1 MKKGFRKIG
10 AVLLTFAMVLAMNST
25 VFAANFTNGEVGGY
39 TTADTQ
45 NLDDKTINI
54 QKELTVFNPDEGTIY
69 APAITYTYA
78 IAAATGSELVLIT
91 DATTD
96 HASGVATS
104 ATALG
109 GITTGVTMTGTSA
122 NTIAWTNADTVDAD
136 PAGEANIKNLAVDF
150 TNVVF
155 TAPGVYRY
163 KITETASAYGTNGV
177 TDGDISDVRYLD
189 VYVMRSDTFDPTHD
203 GTAGHEF
210 VAGDWRV
217 YGYVCISPESVAS
230 NAGGTTAVTPGT
242 TKTNGFVAVIDPD
255 GDPSTD
261 DDLKADEYHTYNL
274 TLGKTLIGDTTMNS
288 HKFPFDVAW
297 TNGTATGNFQFAV
310 KTTGTVDITADTST
324 LKKVGGTNA
333 VDAADKDGTPSI
345 ANGGTVKYI
354 GIPTGTIAT
363 VTETNDVAGTTYAT
377 RVYAEEA
384 DSITP
389 STANQVAFTGGT
401 AVIGA
406 DGSVANGLA
415 TTDYNKTAIYA
426 QAAAP
431 TADSNQCIQFTNTLS
446 IISPTGFVV
455 RFAPY
460 MLVLLGGILLIAIG
474 LVIYNKTNKKE
485 TA

>member
-10 AVLLTFAMVLAMNST
+10 AVLLTFAMALAMNAT
-25 VFAANFTNGEVGGY
+25 VFAADFTNGEVGGY
-39 TTADTQ
+39 TAADTQ
-45 NLDDKTINI
+45 NLNDKTINI
-54 QKELTVFNPDEGTIY
+54 QKELTVFNPDEDTIY

-78 IAAATGSELVLIT
+78 IAAASGSELVLIT
-91 DATTD
+91 DDTSD
-96 HASGVATS
+96 HASGLATS

-136 PAGEANIKNLAVDF
+136 PAGEPNIQNLVVDF

-163 KITETASAYGTNGV
+163 KITETASAYDTNGV
-177 TDGDISDVRYLD
+177 TDGDISNVRYLD
-189 VYVMRSDTFDPTHD
+189 VYVMRSATFDPTHD
-203 GTAGHEF
+203 GSVGNEF
-210 VAGDWRV
+210 VAGDWRI
-217 YGYVCISPESVAS
+217 YGYVCISPESVA
-230 NAGGTTAVTPGT
+230 NDEGGVTAVTPST
-242 TKTNGFVAVIDPD
+242 TKTNGFVND
-255 GDPSTD
+255 GTN
-261 DDLKADEYHTYNL
+261 KADEYHTYNL
-274 TLGKTLIGDTTMNS
+274 TIGKTLVGDTTMNS
-288 HKFPFDVAW
+288 HKFPFDITW
-297 TNGTATGNFQFAV
+297 TNATATGTFQYAV
-310 KTTGTVDITADTST
+310 ETSGTVDITADNST
-324 LKKVGGTNA
+324 PKKVGGADA
-333 VDAADKDGTPSI
+333 VNTADKDGTPSI

-401 AVIGA
+401 AARGA

-415 TTDYNKTAIYA
+415 TTDYNETAIYA

-460 MLVLLGGILLIAIG
+460 MLVLLGGILLITIG

>member
-1 MKKGFRKIG
+1 MNKGFKKIG
-10 AVLLTFAMVLAMNST
+10 AVLLTFAMALAMNST
-25 VFAANFTNGEVGGY
+25 VFAADFTNGEVGGY
-39 TTADTQ
+39 TVADTQ
-45 NLDDKTINI
+45 NLNDKVINI
-54 QKELTVFNPDEGTIY
+54 QKELTVFNPDEDTIY

-78 IAAATGSELVLIT
+78 IAAATGSELVLIIDDT
-91 DATTD
+91 SD
-96 HASGVATS
+96 HASGLATS

-136 PAGEANIKNLAVDF
+136 PAGEPNIEDLAVDF

-163 KITETASAYGTNGV
+163 KITETASAYDTNGV
-177 TDGDISDVRYLD
+177 TDGDISNIRYLD

-217 YGYVCISPESVAS
+217 YGYVCISPESVTS
-230 NAGGTTAVTPGT
+230 DAGGTTAVTPST
-242 TKTNGFVAVIDPD
+242 TKTNGFVND
-255 GDPSTD
+255 GTN
-261 DDLKADEYHTYNL
+261 KADEYHTYNL

-310 KTTGTVDITADTST
+310 KTTGTVDITADTSA
-324 LKKVGGTNA
+324 LKKVGGANA

-354 GIPTGTIAT
+354 GIPAGTIST
-363 VTETNDVAGTTYAT
+363 VTETNDVSGTTYAT

-389 STANQVAFTGGT
+389 STTNQVAFTGGT
-401 AVIGA
+401 AARGT

-415 TTDYNKTAIYA
+415 TTDYNETAIYA
-426 QAAAP
+426 QAVAP
-431 TADSNQCIQFTNTLS
+431 TADTNQCIQFTNTLS

-474 LVIYNKTNKKE
+474 LTVYNKSNKKE

>member
-1 MKKGFRKIG
+1 MKRGLKKFG
-10 AVLLTFAMVLAMNST
+10 AFLLAAVMTLAMNST
-25 VFAANFTNGEVGGY
+25 VLAATFTNGEVGGY
-39 TTADTQ
+39 TAADTQ
-45 NLDDKTINI
+45 NLDDKEISI
-54 QKELTVFNPDEGTIY
+54 QKELTVFNPDEDTIY

-78 IAAATGSELVLIT
+78 IAAASGSELVLIT
-91 DATTD
+91 DDTTD

-136 PAGEANIKNLAVDF
+136 PAGEANIKNLVVNFD
-150 TNVVF
+150 NVLF

-163 KITETASAYGTNGV
+163 KITETADAYTTNGV
-177 TDGDISDVRYLD
+177 TDGDISNVRYLD
-189 VYVMRSDTFDPTHD
+189 VYVMRSDTYTD
-203 GTAGHEF
+203 GSTA
-210 VAGDWRV
+210 AQWRV
-217 YGYVCISPESVAS
+217 YGYVCISPESVTS
-230 NAGGTTAVTPGT
+230 DAGGTTAVTPST
-242 TKTNGFVAVIDPD
+242 TKTNGFVND
-255 GDPSTD
+255 GTN
-261 DDLKADEYHTYNL
+261 KADEYHTYNL

-310 KTTGTVDITADTST
+310 KTTGTVDITADTSA
-324 LKKVGGTNA
+324 LKKVGGANA

-354 GIPTGTIAT
+354 GIPAGTIST
-363 VTETNDVAGTTYAT
+363 VTETNDVSGTTYAT

-389 STANQVAFTGGT
+389 STTNQVAFTGGT
-401 AVIGA
+401 AARGT

-415 TTDYNKTAIYA
+415 TTDYNETAIYA

-431 TADSNQCIQFTNTLS
+431 TADTNQCIQFTNTLS

-455 RFAPY
+455 RFALSTFRWYP
-460 MLVLLGGILLIAIG
+460 LNCNWFNSL
-474 LVIYNKTNKKE
+474 
-485 TA
+485 